1 MKISI
6 DTSSFSFRFLG
17 MWLIIISI
25 VFLFVYKVLGFTLFI
40 IAILVLIQKYK
51 YLIPKKSTSVLV
63 QVEKTLKSLN
73 LEYQKIPYGFSTK
86 TVHIEVVNLVLFT
99 VLQFRFKKVYNVQGK
114 YLAVTIV
121 KYQRYI

>member
-1 MKISI
+1 
-6 DTSSFSFRFLG
+6 
-17 MWLIIISI
+17 
-25 VFLFVYKVLGFTLFI
+25 
-40 IAILVLIQKYK
+40 
-51 YLIPKKSTSVLV
+51 V

-99 VLQFRFKKVYNVQGK
+99 VLQFRFKKVNVQGK

-121 KYQRYI
+121 KYQCYIKIY